1 MSKRQEMRDR
11 RAKQDRSQK
20 IMIIVGIVLVAL
32 AVAAI
37 LILPSLKPIGQI
49 AAGDDIVRPDT
60 INFNVVGDPNAPVK
74 IVEYS
79 DFQCPYCRNFSR
91 DTEQKLIDAFVA
103 TGKVS
108 FEYRTFGQFIGVE
121 SLRAGEAAYCAG
133 DQQKFWEMHDIIF
146 ANHTGENIG
155 DYADKRL
162 IAFAEKLELDMAIFN
177 ECFNGKKYESRV
189 LQDGIDGKAAGVQAT
204 PSFLVNGKLVEGAQ
218 PFEVFQAEIEA
229 ALQ

>member
-60 INFNVVGDPNAPVK
+60 INFNIVGDPNAPVK